1 MNRRLIAAACIL
13 LLTLPAGC
21 GPSEREVELNDEIS
35 ALTTQRD
42 EVRAKLDAV
51 SAELEELESTPVGR
65 LCSARLVVSADGV
78 AEAEDAALEQADGLY
93 AQLIADYPEEAF
105 GEEAAATHTA
115 IREERCLRALAPFE
129 GFAEGIKSAADEELE
144 KAETELSS
152 IGSTYDDTE
161 AVRRV
166 DKLLAAIESEWDRR
180 GTLVSASAFAA
191 NSEPY
196 ANQTIRVPGR
206 LTYTAGD
213 PMMMMGTAYRYGE
226 YQFTFKGT
234 NQYVGWEA
242 LDKSIVIGG
251 DFCDD
256 AVKRDRFY
264 DLAQRGVD
272 GEIVLEMDSKG
283 IAFRTIRI
291 IIGNEEFNF

>member
-1 MNRRLIAAACIL
+1 MNRQLIAAACIL

-105 GEEAAATHTA
+105 VEEAAATHTA

-144 KAETELSS
+144 KTETELSS
-152 IGSTYDDTE
+152 IGSTYDDTD

-166 DKLLAAIESEWDRR
+166 DKLLAAIEREWDRR
-180 GTLVSASAFAA
+180 GTLVSASAFV
-191 NSEPY
+191 
-196 ANQTIRVPGR
+196 ANQAKYAGEVIRIPGQ
-206 LTYTAGD
+206 LHFFPDLYLVEFSLENT
-213 PMMMMGTAYRYGE
+213 
-226 YQFTFKGT
+226 
-234 NQYVGWEA
+234 
-242 LDKSIVIGG
+242 DKSIQWSTMELGRIQELRDDDLAAYNHFLFDLCAEEAKGEVVISVSSNGM
-251 DFCDD
+251 FQ
-256 AVKRDRFY
+256 VKR
-264 DLAQRGVD
+264 L
-272 GEIVLEMDSKG
+272 L
-283 IAFRTIRI
+283 
-291 IIGNEEFNF
+291 IGNEEFNF